1 MSIQIIDG
9 FQVNTASPIDNRI
22 VASGSTARDDIP
34 YKYEGLRVFDTSNSV
49 PYVWIN
55 GTWSSENASGIVGSG
70 ATNRIPLYTSSNVVS
85 NSWFYQSGFNI
96 STVDAGLGTDKIS
109 MNART
114 GLLSA
119 INFAGDGSGLNSL
132 NATNI
137 TTGTLALSRL
147 TSGSTGWIL
156 TGASLGPT
164 YSNPAQITVGTASN
178 AVVSNTLKVTN
189 DVTVGDQYLT
199 FVSNQGSPSFK
210 INSTGLIYNPGTN
223 TLKIGGGSLP
233 STIGSKVSL
242 LNFLTSTGGG
252 NNSYLEV
259 SSVRSTTGT
268 TWQSSGYRIQAKVD
282 ANYQAYVQ
290 FNGTGND
297 YGISFGSG
305 LTNDTSNTYEKMR
318 LSSLGNLGIG
328 TNNPYNKLAV
338 SNGGAQGIEM
348 GYSVGLSSNIIE
360 SINRSSS
367 TPVSLIYYIS
377 NSAEHIWYTNGTN
390 RMSIT
395 GGGNVKFSDIVYNKT
410 AAPTARTLY
419 IGSDYII
426 GGISS
431 TRASKKNIE
440 NISDIN
446 WLYQLNAVTF
456 NYRKKD
462 KDDKYTE
469 EIFEDLNYGL
479 IAEDTQ
485 PVADFLINYDVKDD
499 EKEMIGIEYSRLI
512 VPILKAVQEQNAQ
525 IEELK
530 LQVASL
536 INKSNN

>member
-1 MSIQIIDG
+1 M
-9 FQVNTASPIDNRI
+9 
-22 VASGSTARDDIP
+22 
-34 YKYEGLRVFDTSNSV
+34 
-49 PYVWIN
+49 
-55 GTWSSENASGIVGSG
+55 
-70 ATNRIPLYTSSNVVS
+70 
-85 NSWFYQSGFNI
+85 
-96 STVDAGLGTDKIS
+96 
-109 MNART
+109 
-114 GLLSA
+114 
-119 INFAGDGSGLNSL
+119 
-132 NATNI
+132 
-137 TTGTLALSRL
+137 
-147 TSGSTGWIL
+147 
-156 TGASLGPT
+156 
-164 YSNPAQITVGTASN
+164 
-178 AVVSNTLKVTN
+178 
-189 DVTVGDQYLT
+189 
-199 FVSNQGSPSFK
+199 
-210 INSTGLIYNPGTN
+210 IYNPGTN
-223 TLKIGGGSLP
+223 TLKIRRASATSVVDDNIGKFSFQNGSNTQAGIESFQNAVGAGNNSDLRFYTSYDFSPQNTYVERMRIDREGRVGIGTTSSTINSKLEVAGGSLP
-233 STIGSKVSL
+233 NTIASKVNL
-242 LNFLTSTGGG
+242 LNFSTSTGAS
-252 NNSYLEV
+252 NKSWLEF
-259 SSVRSTTGT
+259 SSVRNTTGS
-268 TWQSSGYRIQAKVD
+268 TWQSSGYRIQARVD

-305 LTNDTSNTYEKMR
+305 GTDATSNSFEKMR
-318 LSSLGNLGIG
+318 LNSFGNLGIG
-328 TNNPYNKLAV
+328 TTNPLAKFVV
-338 SNGGAQGIEM
+338 SNGGAQGMEM
-348 GYSVGLSSNIIE
+348 SYSAGLSSNVIE
-360 SINRSSS
+360 SYNRS
-367 TPVSLIYYIS
+367 TGVPVNMTYYIGS
-377 NSAEHIWYTNGTN
+377 GAGAEHIWYTNAIN

-395 GGGNVKFSDIVYNKT
+395 SGGYVKFNAEVYNKT
-410 AAPTARTLY
+410 TLASTRTLY

-485 PVADFLINYDVKDD
+485 PVADFLINYDVRDD

-512 VPILKAVQEQNAQ
+512 VPILKAVQDQNAQ